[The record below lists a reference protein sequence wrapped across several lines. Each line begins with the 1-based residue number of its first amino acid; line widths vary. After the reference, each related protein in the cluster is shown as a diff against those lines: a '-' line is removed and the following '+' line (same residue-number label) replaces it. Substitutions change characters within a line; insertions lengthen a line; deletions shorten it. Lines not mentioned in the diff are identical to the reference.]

1 MKWFVSCYICPF
13 MINSR
18 INISTN
24 RWIFSVMAFAF
35 FWLVMGE
42 LITLHQK
49 AIYGFD
55 PFTQETP
62 FSKPNTSKV
71 DKSQKLFKVKDD
83 FHFDVIMQA
92 SDKIQVVVKQ
102 TDFDFSNTY
111 SIFISQSSRP
121 LIALRAPP
129 IS

>member
-1 MKWFVSCYICPF
+1 

-24 RWIFSVMAFAF
+24 RWIFAIMIFAF
-35 FWLVMGE
+35 FWLVIGE

-62 FSKPNTSKV
+62 YSKPDNTSSKT
-71 DKSQKLFKVKDD
+71 DKSQKLFKAKDD
-83 FHFDVIMQA
+83 QHFDIVILDPQKLQQII
-92 SDKIQVVVKQ
+92 SE
-102 TDFDFSNTY
+102 TDFEFNNNY
-111 SIFISQSSRP
+111 SIFNSQSGHP

-129 IS
+129 LS